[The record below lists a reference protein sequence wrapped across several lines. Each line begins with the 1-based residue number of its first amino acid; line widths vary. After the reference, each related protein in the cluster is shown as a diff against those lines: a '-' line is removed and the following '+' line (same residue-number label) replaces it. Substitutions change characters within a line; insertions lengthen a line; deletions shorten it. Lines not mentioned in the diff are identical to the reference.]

1 MRLHALALLLSVA
14 ACARADVS
22 YQRILQASA
31 EPANWLTYSGTY
43 AGHRYSPLSQI
54 NRANVAQLKP
64 AWIYQMP
71 VEGRVETSPL
81 VVDGVI
87 YLTEKPYIVTAL
99 DGRTGRPLWSY
110 RRPEVREVPSCC
122 GQVNRGLAI
131 LGDTLFFGTLDAH
144 LVALDARTGNVRWDI
159 VVADWH
165 TGHSIT
171 AAPLIV
177 KDKVIVGIS
186 GGDYGIRG
194 FLDAYDP
201 KTGRRVWRL
210 WTVPEPGQP
219 GSETWGAGAG
229 EGPQSGGAPTWV
241 TGSYDPDLNLLY
253 WGTGNPGGDY
263 GGDERPGDNLY
274 SDSLLA
280 IDPDTGTLRWHF
292 QFTPHDLHDWDS
304 NQVPVLI
311 DAEIAGRPRKLVVQ
325 ANRNAFYY
333 VLDRVTGEF
342 ITGQAFT
349 KQTWARGLD
358 AHGRP
363 VLLGNPDP
371 TPEGKLIYPGLFGGT
386 SWYSPSYSPKARLFY
401 VMASG
406 DYGQVFY
413 KLPQELKPGVKF
425 ERGGARDV
433 VGAEPFGA
441 VRALDPTSGAQRWE
455 YRLNAVSVCGLV
467 STGGDLVF
475 GGTREGAVF
484 ALDAD
489 TGRLLWHF
497 QAGGQVSCNPI
508 SFAIDGKQYVSVA
521 AGNSILVF
529 GL

>member
-1 MRLHALALLLSVA
+1 MKLRSLALLPLLCPA
-14 ACARADVS
+14 AWGQVT
-22 YQRILQASA
+22 YERILHADS
-31 EPANWLTYSGTY
+31 EPANWLTYSGNY
-43 AGHRYSPLSQI
+43 AGHRFSPLRQI
-54 NRANVAQLKP
+54 TRENVAGLKP
-64 AWIYQMP
+64 AWVYQME

-81 VVDGVI
+81 VVDGI
-87 YLTEKPYIVTAL
+87 MYITEKPFIVTAL
-99 DGRTGRPLWSY
+99 DGRTGRPLWTY

-144 LVALDARTGNVRWDI
+144 LVALDARTGAVRWDI

-201 KTGRRVWRL
+201 ATGHRVWRL
-210 WTVPEPGQP
+210 WTVPQPGEP
-219 GSETWGAGAG
+219 GSETWGKNDNWK
-229 EGPQSGGAPTWV
+229 SGGAPTWV
-241 TGSYDPDLNLLY
+241 TGSYDPELNLLY

-263 GGDERPGDNLY
+263 GGEERPGDDLY
-274 SDSLLA
+274 SDCLLA
-280 IDPDTGTLRWHF
+280 IDPDTGTIRWHF

-311 DAEIAGRPRKLVVQ
+311 DDDIAGKPRKLVLQ

-342 ITGQAFT
+342 IAGRAFT
-349 KQTWARGLD
+349 KQTWAKRLD
-358 AHGRP
+358 AKGRP
-363 VLLGNPDP
+363 ELLGDP
-371 TPEGKLIYPGLFGGT
+371 SPTVEGKLTYPGLFGGT
-386 SWYSPSYSPKARLFY
+386 SWYSPSYSPAAHLFY
-401 VMASG
+401 VMAS
-406 DYGQVFY
+406 DDFAQVFY
-413 KLPQELKPGVKF
+413 KLPQKYEAGVKF
-425 ERGGARDV
+425 ERGGTRDV
-433 VGAEPFGA
+433 AGAEPFGA
-441 VRALDPTSGAQRWE
+441 VRALDPTTGALRWE
-455 YRLNAVSVCGLV
+455 FKLDAVAWCGLL
-467 STGGDLVF
+467 STEGGLVF

-484 ALDAD
+484 ALDAE
-489 TGRLLWHF
+489 TGRNLWHF

-508 SFAIDGKQYVSVA
+508 SFEVEGKQYVSVA
-521 AGNSILVF
+521 AGNAIMVF